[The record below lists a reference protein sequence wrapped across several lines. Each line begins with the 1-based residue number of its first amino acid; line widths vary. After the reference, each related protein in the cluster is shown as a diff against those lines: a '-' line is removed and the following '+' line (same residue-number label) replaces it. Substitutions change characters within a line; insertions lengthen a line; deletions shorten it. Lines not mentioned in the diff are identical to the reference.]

1 MKKPKLIMWKDHVE
15 READKGHST
24 YHKVVATKKIN
35 NNNKNS
41 YLLYT
46 PYSNIFN
53 YSPSI
58 YFIAGFLS
66 GLIEMF

>member
-35 NNNKNS
+35 KKKNPIYYIHHIQIS
-41 YLLYT
+41 
-46 PYSNIFN
+46 
-53 YSPSI
+53 SI
-58 YFIAGFLS
+58 IHQVYIL
-66 GLIEMF
+66 